1 MIVFV
6 YIIRDIS
13 ILFEEITRSFS
24 IVQLFLTVGRN
35 NQIIFLMSPVLILE
49 MDELWKNQM

>member
-1 MIVFV
+1 MIVLV

-13 ILFEEITRSFS
+13 ILFEETTRSFS
-24 IVQLFLTVGRN
+24 IVQLVLTLGRN